1 MRPVNDGDPK
11 SMDKFADAL
20 ERTIVVEKLPNNL
33 LKEYHCWVKEQGKN
47 ETEMKY
53 GFTIKYKDIKRSP
66 QDGKNNKS
74 YGTSLQDGKKGKTMQ
89 SLWKSAPS

>member
-20 ERTIVVEKLPNNL
+20 ERTIVVLKDNILHVVVEKLANNL

-53 GFTIKYKDIKRSP
+53 GFTLKYKDIKRSP
-66 QDGKNNKS
+66 
-74 YGTSLQDGKKGKTMQ
+74 QDGKKGKTMQ